1 MQWSITRRPQKLSEL
16 YGLTNIK
23 TYFYEKAKS
32 KEWPKS
38 ILLRGQFGN
47 GKTTAAQIVAQM
59 MTCQNPAK
67 NGDPCG
73 ECPECRSII
82 EGRFDSAVQMLDGGQ
97 AGKADVI
104 DIVSDFA
111 YGTSFYPRRVM
122 IIEEVQELSTAAK
135 NSLLKILENPRDK
148 IHFILLSMEN
158 GGASGFAS
166 RCVPFNFKKIP
177 VKELMLFLKQTLEAE
192 ELWKDE
198 NIPDEFKTRGLAT
211 IAQVAQGSIRQA
223 LQLLETC
230 VIGKYFTAQE
240 IVDNL
245 GIADESMVIDVLLDL
260 MDADPNVWIKLDK
273 FEPFDFFAL
282 GYKIVADTAIYRS
295 CGHLANEGNQFF
307 VHNTK
312 MLASKPAFP
321 ALSSIRGARAPNS
334 KPFLRKSEMYVALL
348 KAFESA
354 KAGGAR
360 LSEGVVAAKQFI
372 ANVGGSGTTAPV
384 SSDTPNNCTDAIPT
398 RSVPVRTRG

>member
-1 MQWSITRRPQKLSEL
+1 MQWSITRRPQKLSDL

-23 TYFYEKAKS
+23 TYFYEKAKT
-32 KEWPKS
+32 KDWPKS

-47 GKTTAAQIVAQM
+47 GKTTVAQIVAQM
-59 MTCQNPAK
+59 IVCQNPAE

-97 AGKADVI
+97 AGKAEVV

-122 IIEEVQELSTAAK
+122 IIEEIQELSTAAK

-166 RCVPFNFKKIP
+166 RCVPFNFKKLP

-192 ELWKDE
+192 GLWKDE
-198 NIPDEFKTRGLAT
+198 NIPDEFRTRGLAT
-211 IAQVAQGSIRQA
+211 IAQVSQGSIRQA

-273 FEPFDFFAL
+273 FDPFDFFAL
-282 GYKIVADTAIYRS
+282 AYRIVADTAIYKS
-295 CGHLANEGNQFF
+295 CGYLANEGNQFF

-321 ALSSIRGARAPNS
+321 ALLATFEELAPNS
-334 KPFLRKSEMYVALL
+334 KPFLRKSEMYISLL
-348 KAFESA
+348 KAFDAA
-354 KAGGAR
+354 KRGSVR
-360 LSEGVVAAKQFI
+360 LSEETTQIKQVI
-372 ANVGGSGTTAPV
+372 DQVGESNMTT
-384 SSDTPNNCTDAIPT
+384 STDRNTSNNSIDAVPT
-398 RSVPVRTRG
+398 RNIPLRTRR